1 MQSEG
6 KLKAS
11 QSKQSQPEQR
21 LAVEQK
27 PQPSLVLGLQRTGAG
42 EVALLKLNGNEWETI
57 AQDMFAVIEGK
68 IREQLYNEV
77 FLR

>member
-6 KLKAS
+6 KSKAS
-11 QSKQSQPEQR
+11 QSKQSQ
-21 LAVEQK
+21 LEQK

-42 EVALLKLNGNEWETI
+42 EVALLKLNGNEWQTI